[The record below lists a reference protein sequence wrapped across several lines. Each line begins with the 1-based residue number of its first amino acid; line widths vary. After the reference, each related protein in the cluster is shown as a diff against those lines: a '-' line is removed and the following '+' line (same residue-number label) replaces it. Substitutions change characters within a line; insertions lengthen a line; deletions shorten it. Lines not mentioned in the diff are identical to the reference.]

1 MEIPVQS
8 SVKRS
13 LVLFGSCAVAAILI
27 FQALEIWIANRRV
40 DSGRLDLMQR
50 GAHLLPGNGEAWDR
64 IGRYLQLD
72 FADPDPQAAIQNYS
86 KAVGADPHS
95 SFYWLDLAS
104 AYEDVGDLG
113 KAQSAMEKAEAAY
126 PISALVSWNYGNFL
140 VRAGQDRSGYDKI
153 RNAVTSDP
161 KLLPLAISR
170 TWRSGESVD
179 ELLNEALPA
188 NREAYSQA
196 LTFFTQLKQPDAALQ
211 VWKQLVALHQRLP
224 IADTIPFQDILIGN
238 DRAGDARAVWRE
250 ALTMAG
256 ISAEEPPEHS
266 LVWNGNFASDFVN
279 GGLDW
284 RWAPVAGVS
293 ASFDSPARANDGR
306 SIRID
311 FGGGSNISLEQ
322 PAQYIPV
329 EPGADYHFRGWM
341 RSDQITTDSGVQFS
355 IIDPNHPSAVN
366 FTSDNFTG
374 SHPWTAI
381 DGNVA
386 AGPQTHFLVLRL
398 VRNPSRMFDNKIA
411 GAVWISDI
419 VLTPATPTE
428 RKTP

>member
-1 MEIPVQS
+1 MEIAVHG
-8 SVKRS
+8 SVKRW
-13 LVLFGSCAVAAILI
+13 LLLFGSCAAAAMLI
-27 FQALEIWIANRRV
+27 FQALEIWIATRRV
-40 DSGRLDLMQR
+40 ESGRLDQMRR
-50 GAHLLPGNGEAWDR
+50 GAQLLPGNGEAWDR

-72 FADPDPQAAIQNYS
+72 FADPDPKAAIQNYS

-95 SFYWLDLAS
+95 SFYWLDIAS

-113 KAQSAMEKAEAAY
+113 KAQSALEQAEAAY

-140 VRAGQDRSGYDKI
+140 VRAGQDRAGYEKI
-153 RNAVTSDP
+153 RNAVSSDP

-179 ELLNEALPA
+179 DLLNEALPA
-188 NREAYSQA
+188 NREAYLQA
-196 LTFFTQLKQPDAALQ
+196 LTFFTQLRQPDAALQ
-211 VWKQLVALHQRLP
+211 VWKRLVSLHQQVA

-238 DRAGDARAVWRE
+238 DRAGDSRRVWRE
-250 ALTMAG
+250 ALGMAG
-256 ISAEEPPEHS
+256 MPAEEPAGRS

-284 RWAPVAGVS
+284 RWAPAAGVS
-293 ASFDSPARANDGR
+293 ASFDSPAQGNEGR

-311 FGGGSNISLEQ
+311 FGGGSNISLQQ
-322 PAQYIPV
+322 PEQYIPV
-329 EPGADYHFRGWM
+329 EPGANYHFRGWM

-355 IIDPNHPSAVN
+355 IIDPNHANAVN

-381 DGNVA
+381 DGNVE
-386 AGPQTHFLVLRL
+386 AGPQSHFLVVRL
-398 VRNPSRMFDNKIA
+398 MRNPSQLFDNKIT
-411 GAVWISDI
+411 GAAWISDI
-419 VLTPATPTE
+419 SLTPAAPVE